1 MIRRILA
8 LALALLLPAAVLAQ
22 EATPEAETPFS
33 DVLASLPASR
43 GADGAFVLGDPAAP
57 RTLIEFADWA
67 CPHCIEYRPTIEQ
80 FIRDYV
86 VSGEANFEFRILPT
100 AGGTRTVVAAQ
111 VAECADRQQPGAF
124 WQASQVLYT
133 LAETRTYDVLDAQI
147 TEALGLDAEAMAA
160 CLPEAGQVLTDMR
173 YASAHG
179 ISSTPAVLIREG
191 ESAAIP
197 VRLNGTVPRG
207 APSFSALQRM
217 METAFEDMLDPQ
229 IALNAQFLAEH
240 SAADGVTT
248 TASGVQYRVEREGE
262 GEGSPASTD
271 TITLHYVASLLSGEV
286 FDSSRERGEP
296 VTFTLN
302 QIIPGLAEAI
312 QLMRTGDVFT
322 VWVPPELAYG
332 EAGAGPIP
340 PNSILVFELELL
352 SFTPGGG

>member
-133 LAETRTYDVLDAQI
+133 LAEARTYDALDAQI

-262 GEGSPASTD
+262 GEGSPASAD

-296 VTFTLN
+296 VIFTLN

-352 SFTPGGG
+352 NFTPGGG